1 MFGRACAIA
10 ASLIAVGATVGT
22 PTASAAPGYRE
33 YVALGDSWAADV
45 SLVNL
50 DASQV
55 PVGCAQSRFNYPK
68 QVAAALGVAS
78 FRDATC
84 GSATTV
90 EMTAA
95 QPLYAPGLLGTN
107 APQFD
112 RLTPSTDLVTLGI
125 GGNDAGLADVV
136 TTCVTFGASHCT
148 DQWVVNGVDRM
159 SAKIQD
165 GQAKVVNVIQGI
177 KARSPQARILVVGYL
192 AGLSTNSACSAES
205 GIPNSDAVW
214 LGRKL
219 VELNDMLI
227 AAAAATGAEYVDT
240 YSGSIGHD
248 ACQAPGVRWVEG
260 TVPMSSTPPGVAPP
274 FHPNQLGADHQ
285 AWAVKNA
292 LGL

>member
-1 MFGRACAIA
+1 MFGGARAAVA
-10 ASLIAVGATVGT
+10 ASLLTVGLAVSIA
-22 PTASAAPGYRE
+22 PDAPAAPSYRE

-55 PVGCAQSRFNYPK
+55 PVGCAQSRSNYPK
-68 QVAAALGVAS
+68 QVAAALGVS
-78 FRDATC
+78 TFRDATC
-84 GSATTV
+84 GQATTK
-90 EMTAA
+90 EMTAP
-95 QPLYAPGLLGTN
+95 QSLLVPGIN

-136 TTCVTFGASHCT
+136 ATCVTFGASHCT
-148 DQWVVNGVDRM
+148 DQWVVGGVDRM
-159 SAKIQD
+159 SALIDAGK
-165 GQAKVVNVIQGI
+165 GKVIDVLQGI
-177 KARSPQARILVVGYL
+177 RARSPQARVLVIGYL
-192 AGLSTNSACSAES
+192 AGLPTNSGCAAQS
-205 GIPNSDAVW
+205 GIPDSDAAWV
-214 LGRKL
+214 GRKL

-240 YSGSIGHD
+240 YSGSVGHD

-260 TVPMSSTPPGVAPP
+260 TMPMSSTPQGVAVP
-274 FHPNQLGADHQ
+274 FHPNQLGANHQ